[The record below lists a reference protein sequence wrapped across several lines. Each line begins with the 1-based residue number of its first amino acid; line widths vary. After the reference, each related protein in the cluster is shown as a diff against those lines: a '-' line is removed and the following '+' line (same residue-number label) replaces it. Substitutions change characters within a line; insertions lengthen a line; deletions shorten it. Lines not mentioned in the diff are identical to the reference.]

1 MGKGER
7 LDRHIRR
14 IRKGESMNYLV
25 IGEHKFNSSDSWKEH
40 LVFSSDKELTDEE
53 LERKFYMHW
62 VYKFPENSDNTKDW
76 TEQEYIEFFQENDGD
91 AVVDYILK
99 TEESIPTLE
108 FTDQLVIFGGG

>member
-1 MGKGER
+1 
-7 LDRHIRR
+7 
-14 IRKGESMNYLV
+14 MNYLV

-62 VYKFPENSDNTKDW
+62 VYKFPEDSDNTEDW
-76 TEQEYIEFFQENDGD
+76 TEQDYIEFFQEKDGD
-91 AVVDYILK
+91 AFVDYILK

-108 FTDQLVIFGGG
+108 FTDQLIICGGG

>member
-1 MGKGER
+1 
-7 LDRHIRR
+7 
-14 IRKGESMNYLV
+14 MNYLV

-62 VYKFPENSDNTKDW
+62 VYKFPEDSDNTEDW
-76 TEQEYIEFFQENDGD
+76 TEKDYIEFFQENDGD

-108 FTDQLVIFGGG
+108 ITDQLAMHGGG